1 MYRILIAAAVAAS
14 AALASGAAQAGTTD
28 STRPPLT
35 QVAYYGD
42 DGDGMNYGDNGWRRW
57 HRWHSGDRGWGHRY
71 RPAYGSFHGDRCRVS
86 IVTHERYGR
95 MVTVRRKVCF

>member
-14 AALASGAAQAGTTD
+14 AALASGAAQAGTTTT
-28 STRPPLT
+28 SLPLT

-42 DGDGMNYGDNGWRRW
+42 GGNGMNDGDNGWRRW
-57 HRWHSGDRGWGHRY
+57 HRWHSTDRGWGHRD

-86 IVTHERYGR
+86 IVTHERDGR

>member
-28 STRPPLT
+28 GTSLPLT

-42 DGDGMNYGDNGWRRW
+42 GGNGMNNGDNGWRRW
-57 HRWHSGDRGWGHRY
+57 HRWHSTDRGWGRRD
-71 RPAYGSFHGDRCRVS
+71 RPAYGSFHGNRCRVS
-86 IVTHERYGR
+86 IVTHERDGR